1 MSSYTRAFAA
11 TALLA
16 LLSAAALHLLVLI
29 QVGTVWAAMVHLT
42 LFGWITGLIIAVNY
56 HVLPV
61 FSGRDFP
68 TTTLIW
74 VHWAVWS
81 GGIALATSGLSAHSL
96 ALELSGLLLE
106 CVGAL
111 LFFINTMLLFL
122 RGPRHNRRPP
132 MPFLD
137 QAQVDAVGT
146 QATKGASLALP
157 LALLLLLAAQA
168 GGIGSGWVLAAEH
181 LATLGWVMLMIV
193 GVAYHVLPRFSGHP
207 TRGVRWARIQLL
219 CHMGAITLIVLALG
233 LNLSVL
239 FALGGL
245 LMTSAVGLFVWTI
258 WPTIR
263 AVRAPSRLTI
273 PLTPKE
279 RIL

>member
-16 LLSAAALHLLVLI
+16 LLGAAALHLLVLF
-29 QVGTVWAAMVHLT
+29 QVGSVWAAMVHLT
-42 LFGWITGLIIAVNY
+42 LFGWITGIILAVNY

-68 TTTLIW
+68 TTKLIW

-81 GGIALATSGLSAHSL
+81 FGILLAASGLMLRSP
-96 ALELSGLLLE
+96 ALELNGLLLE

-111 LFFINTMLLFL
+111 LFFANTMLLFL
-122 RGPRHNRRPP
+122 RGSRHKRRPP
-132 MPFLD
+132 MPFPD
-137 QAQVDAVGT
+137 QPQVDAVGT
-146 QATKGASLALP
+146 QATKGAGLALP
-157 LALLLLLAAQA
+157 LALALLFTARA
-168 GGIGSGWVLAAEH
+168 GGMGSGWVLAAEH

-207 TRGVRWARIQLL
+207 TRGVRWARSQLL
-219 CHMGAITLIVLALG
+219 CHMAAIVLIVLALG
-233 LNLSVL
+233 FNISTL

-245 LMTSAVGLFVWTI
+245 LMTGAVGLFAWAI

-263 AVRAPSRLTI
+263 AVCAPTRSTI
-273 PLTPKE
+273 QLTPKE
-279 RIL
+279 HTS